1 AAAAVAIIPLAHLLT
16 ESTERVASYL
26 GPTVGG
32 LLNAS
37 LGNAPEIIIAAFA
50 LKNGLPLVVKASL
63 TGSILSN
70 LLLSS
75 GLAMIV
81 GGWKREKQ
89 KFNAIFAGV
98 TAGLMMLASVG
109 LIIPSLFKMA
119 SHAAEAELSL
129 EIAILLFVLYASSLV
144 FSLVTHKHWFGA

>member
-1 AAAAVAIIPLAHLLT
+1 MLRILLVFVPIAVSLRYAGVDPLWTFAAAAVAIIPLAHLLT
-16 ESTERVASYL
+16 EATEKVASYL

-37 LGNAPEIIIAAFA
+37 LGNAPEMIIAAFA

-89 KFNAIFAGV
+89 KFNAIF
-98 TAGLMMLASVG
+98 
-109 LIIPSLFKMA
+109 
-119 SHAAEAELSL
+119 
-129 EIAILLFVLYASSLV
+129 
-144 FSLVTHKHWFGA
+144 